1 MKKRHLSLDR
11 KLVLQKKW
19 IGNLMAAET
28 GAVLGG
34 ATFAGDTSPCG
45 PCPGPTINCPTVRN
59 CPPNTSPTVGNPCCS
74 ISGEP

>member
-1 MKKRHLSLDR
+1 MKKKQVNLGR

-19 IGNLMAAET
+19 IGNLMTTEA

-34 ATFAGDTSPCG
+34 ATLMGDTTPCHA
-45 PCPGPTINCPTVRN
+45 CPGPTIDCPTVRN

-74 ISGEP
+74 ISKEP